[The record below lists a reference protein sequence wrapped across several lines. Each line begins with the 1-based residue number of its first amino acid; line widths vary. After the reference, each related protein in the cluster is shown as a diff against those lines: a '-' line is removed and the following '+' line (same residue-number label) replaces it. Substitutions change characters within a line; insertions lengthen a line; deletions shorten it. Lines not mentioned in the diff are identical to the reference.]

1 MQYRIVTG
9 ISANERGGEL
19 ASGIP
24 PGAAAYHH
32 YVYAAHLLT
41 SVLSNLRCFML
52 ISLRFREKICMIMQY
67 YVVIGSV

>member
-1 MQYRIVTG
+1 
-9 ISANERGGEL
+9 L